1 MDYTTKFL
9 VDTISFRVKHC
20 PEGFYTLTKMLGIE
34 KSLEKGIGES
44 SGVYNN
50 NYMQSYRQGGI
61 IIAWDGQAGFDGYIY
76 MSGQGCR
83 FYESLYKKCHDVDLI
98 WYDFIDL
105 LYRFE
110 QVDEIHMTRIDIAC
124 DDFTDRLRIGRLQ
137 RYVKENKYR
146 SRIKFFLGKVFA
158 NDELQIGSP
167 KSKHFLRIYN
177 KKLERGY
184 MPEDLDGN
192 PWYRCEF
199 QLRDDSASQFIA
211 AWVSSEDLSSVFL
224 GYLKGQIEFLK
235 KSNTKDGNQSD
246 IPLAPFWRQF
256 LGDVDK
262 LTFTASVGL
271 DYNLSRVE
279 RYAIHT
285 AGSSVKTLIQAKNY
299 DPDTV
304 WKLFVDNSDI
314 ILRPDQKLLVNSV
327 RGKEIYNVKSG

>member
-1 MDYTTKFL
+1 MDYSTKFL
-9 VDTISFRVKHC
+9 VDTISFRVRHLDN
-20 PEGFYTLTKMLGIE
+20 GFHTLAKMLGIH
-34 KSLEKGIGES
+34 KALKKDIGES
-44 SGVYNN
+44 DGVYNN

-61 IIAWDGQAGFDGYIY
+61 ILAWDGQAGFDGYVY

-83 FYESLYKKCHDVDLI
+83 LYESLYKKCNNKDLN
-98 WYDFIDL
+98 WYEFIDL

-110 QVDEIHMTRIDIAC
+110 QGDCIHMTRLDIAC

-137 RYVKENKYR
+137 RYVRENKYR

-184 MPEDLDGN
+184 MPEDLDGK

-211 AWVSSEDLSSVFL
+211 EWVESEDLSSVFL
-224 GYLKGQIEFLK
+224 GFLKGQIEFLK
-235 KSNTKDGNQSD
+235 KANTKDGNQSD
-246 IPLAPFWRQF
+246 IPLAPFWRNF

-271 DYNLSRVE
+271 EYNLSRVE

-285 AGSSVKTLIQAKNY
+285 AGSSVKTLIQAKDY
-299 DPDTV
+299 DPETV
-304 WKLFVDNSDI
+304 WRLFVENNDI
-314 ILRPDQKLLVNSV
+314 VLRPDQRLLINMT
-327 RGKEIYNVKSG
+327 RGATIYE